1 MSEGCEPIVDQARQ
15 DRRDGRLREALEGYE
30 RAADFA
36 RSAHDMGTLAYA
48 QRHVADLQRE
58 LGQHHAAES
67 AAAEA
72 VSLYRQHSGSVSLD
86 LANALRVWALAQ
98 QSLGQLPEAERSWR
112 EARSLYDAVGVLA
125 GVQECDEHIARR
137 PDTAEGSP
145 GRAAGTPSNR
155 FE

>member
-1 MSEGCEPIVDQARQ
+1 MSEGREPIVDQARQ
-15 DRRDGRLREALEGYE
+15 DRGDGRLREALEGYE

-58 LGQHHAAES
+58 LGQHHAAEC

-72 VSLYRQHSGSVSLD
+72 VSLYRKQSGNVSLD

-98 QSLGQLPEAERSWR
+98 ESLGQLPEAERSWR

-125 GVQECDEHIARR
+125 GVEECDEHIARR
-137 PDTAEGSP
+137 PELLEGSL
-145 GRAAGTPSNR
+145 GRAASTPL
-155 FE
+155 

>member
-1 MSEGCEPIVDQARQ
+1 LSEGCEPIVDQARQ

-125 GVQECDEHIARR
+125 GVEECDEHIARR
-137 PDTAEGSP
+137 PELLEGSP
-145 GRAAGTPSNR
+145 GRAASTPL
-155 FE
+155 